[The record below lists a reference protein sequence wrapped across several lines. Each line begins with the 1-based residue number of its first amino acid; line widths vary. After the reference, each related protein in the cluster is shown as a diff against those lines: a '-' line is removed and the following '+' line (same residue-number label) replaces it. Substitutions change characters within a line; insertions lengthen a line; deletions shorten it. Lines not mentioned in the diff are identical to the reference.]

1 MALIKQSNPA
11 AAAARP
17 FSMADIE
24 SHARKMLLQA
34 RQQADQLLAA
44 AQAEAEAM
52 KRQALEEGTAQGLA
66 AGKRE
71 GLAQGKAEGVATGR
85 KEAFEAEKTDLTEL
99 AAALAAALEQFDGGR
114 RAMIEEAEAE
124 LLPLAL
130 SIARKVTK
138 RMGAIDPRVVESN
151 AREAVRLL
159 ATKHDVRIVLHPSQ
173 SQLMHSV
180 VDRMKVQW
188 PQLGHVTLVDDTSI
202 TPGGCR
208 VHTAGGEIDAELD
221 SQLDR
226 LARELVPDIKGE
238 PE

>member
-11 AAAARP
+11 AATARA

-24 SHARKMLLQA
+24 AHARRMLLQA

-44 AQAEAEAM
+44 AQAEAEAL

-71 GLAQGKAEGVATGR
+71 GLVQGKAEGAAAG
-85 KEAFEAEKTDLTEL
+85 KNEAFEAEKGQLTDLI
-99 AAALAAALEQFDGGR
+99 AALAAATEQFDAAR
-114 RAMIEEAEAE
+114 HAMIEEAESE
-124 LLPLAL
+124 VLPLAL
-130 SIARKVTK
+130 AIARKVTK
-138 RMGAIDPRVVESN
+138 RTGALDPRVVEIN

-159 ATKHDVRIVLHPSQ
+159 ATKHDVRIAIHPSQ
-173 SQLMHSV
+173 AELMQDV
-180 VDRMKVQW
+180 IARLKVQW
-188 PQLGHVTLVDDTSI
+188 PQLEHVALTPDEAI

-226 LARELVPDIKGE
+226 LARELVPDMKDDSL
-238 PE
+238 